1 LIELSENERYLLE
14 EFKSGNSPL
23 KSILEKIWA
32 ERAAEYNRNSAEQMR
47 QIPRNFEAAA
57 DYAAKAEVYE
67 TFMADLMEA

>member
-1 LIELSENERYLLE
+1 VIGLGEADRYLFE
-14 EFKSGNSPL
+14 EFKAGNSPL
-23 KSILEKIWA
+23 KAILEQVCA
-32 ERAAEYNRNSAEQMR
+32 ERAAEYNRKSAEQMR